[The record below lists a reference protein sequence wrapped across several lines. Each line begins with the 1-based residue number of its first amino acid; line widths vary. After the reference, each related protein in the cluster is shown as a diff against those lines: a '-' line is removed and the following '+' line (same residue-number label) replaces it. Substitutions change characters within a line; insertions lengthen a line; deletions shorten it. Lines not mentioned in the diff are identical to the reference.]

1 MLKNATLLL
10 LVTMSLVTLAPAR
23 AEDDDSRLERFQHS
37 LRAQK
42 QIFEFSIAKIIL
54 EQNFTDG
61 DMETVIVAKGGD
73 AGLKRFWL
81 FAPDGKLVY
90 EFKSPNNGR
99 NGRNIG
105 AREILVESPEP
116 SDVEIVLR
124 AYPRG
129 IYTFIGESFLG
140 EWLYSQAALS
150 HELPA
155 PATITFPSQDSTVS
169 RYSLTVIWGA
179 VAGAASYVVE
189 LKDKNTG
196 RKLEVQIPGNETMFQ
211 TPPAWIAPNANY
223 QVEVSVINGAGNV
236 TGTQLTFFTSAN

>member
-1 MLKNATLLL
+1 MG
-10 LVTMSLVTLAPAR
+10 LVIQGPAS
-23 AEDDDSRLERFQHS
+23 AEDEDGRLEQLQQRLQ
-37 LRAQK
+37 AQK

-90 EFKSPNNGR
+90 EFKSPSNGRNGR

-116 SDVEIVLR
+116 SDTEIVLR
-124 AYPRG
+124 AYPKG
-129 IYTFIGESFLG
+129 MYTFIGESFLG
-140 EWLYSQAALS
+140 EWLYSRATLS
-150 HELPA
+150 HELPT

-179 VAGAASYVVE
+179 VAGATSYIVE
-189 LKDKNTG
+189 LKDRNTE
-196 RKLEVQIPGNETMFQ
+196 RKLEAQIPGNETMFQ
-211 TPPAWIAPNANY
+211 APPAWIVPNANY
-223 QVEVSVINGAGNV
+223 QVEVSAINGAGNV

>member
-10 LVTMSLVTLAPAR
+10 LVTMGLVTLTPAR
-23 AEDDDSRLERFQHS
+23 AEDDDSRLERFQQR
-37 LRAQK
+37 LQAQK

-90 EFKSPNNGR
+90 DFKSPSNGR
-99 NGRNIG
+99 YGRNIG

-116 SDVEIVLR
+116 SDTAIVLR
-124 AYPRG
+124 AYPKG

-140 EWLYSQAALS
+140 EWLYSRATLS
-150 HELPA
+150 HELPT

-169 RYSLTVIWGA
+169 RYSLNVIWGA
-179 VAGAASYVVE
+179 VVGATSYTVE
-189 LKDKNTG
+189 LKDRNTG

-211 TPPAWIAPNANY
+211 APPAWIVPNANY
-223 QVEVSVINGAGNV
+223 QVEVSAINGAGNV

>member
-1 MLKNATLLL
+1 MLKNVMILL
-10 LVTMSLVTLAPAR
+10 LVTMSLVAQASAR
-23 AEDDDSRLERFQHS
+23 AEADDHRLERFQQI
-37 LRAQK
+37 LQAQK
-42 QIFEFSIAKIIL
+42 QISEFSIAKIIL

-90 EFKSPNNGR
+90 EFKSPNSGR

-116 SDVEIVLR
+116 ADTEIVLR
-124 AYPRG
+124 AYPAG

-140 EWLYSQAALS
+140 EWLYSHATLS

-155 PATITFPSQDSTVS
+155 PSTITFPSQDTTVS
-169 RYSLTVIWGA
+169 RYSLNVIWGA
-179 VAGAASYVVE
+179 VAGATSYVVE

-211 TPPAWIAPNANY
+211 APPAWLVPNANY
-223 QVEVSVINGAGNV
+223 QVEVSAINGAGNV
-236 TGTQLTFFTSAN
+236 TGTQLTFFTAAN